1 MSDSAMLWT
10 VAYQAPL
17 SMEFPR
23 QECWSELSFPPP
35 GDLLYPGIELLSPAV
50 PAFQADLQYDMNKI
64 WSHQSGFKS
73 CTQLLHDFGL
83 LSYLLC

>member
-23 QECWSELSFPPP
+23 QECWSELSFPPL